1 MILAAA
7 QFDPIDGD
15 ISKNIDIHLYFIDLA
30 AKKEADLILFP
41 EMSLTGYCR
50 EEAST
55 LSFNKNDI
63 RLDPIKKAAINR
75 QIMVIVG
82 APIILEGKL
91 YIGSFFIYPDGSEL
105 IYTKQ
110 YLHEGEEVYYEHSFE
125 YNPKVKLGD
134 DRFAAAICADINHP
148 EHAEKAAENDSS
160 IYLASI
166 FFSRNGIESGHKL
179 LGTYARKH
187 HMAVLMSNFC
197 GTSWRMEAGGRS
209 AFWSVNGDLIGE
221 LGDISGLLIVEK
233 KYGAWKVVK

>member
-7 QFDPIDGD
+7 QFNPYDGD
-15 ISKNIDIHLYFIDLA
+15 IGKNIDIHLNFIDQA
-30 AKKEADLILFP
+30 AKNEADLILFP

-63 RLDPIKKAAINR
+63 RLDPIKKAAISHR
-75 QIMVIVG
+75 MMVIVG
-82 APIILEGKL
+82 APVLLEETL
-91 YIGSFFIYPDGSEL
+91 YIGLFFIYPDGSEL

-110 YLHEGEEVYYEHSFE
+110 YLHEGEGVYYEHSFE

-134 DRFAAAICADINHP
+134 DKFAAAICADIIHS
-148 EHAEKAAENDSS
+148 EHAQKAADNNSS

-166 FFSRNGIESGHKL
+166 FFSRNGIENAHEL
-179 LGTYARKH
+179 LGTYAKKY

-197 GTSWRMEAGGRS
+197 GTSWGLESGGRS
-209 AFWSVNGDLIGE
+209 AFWSGRGELIGE
-221 LGDISGLLIVEK
+221 LGDSSGLLIVEK
-233 KYGAWKVVK
+233 THEVWNVI